1 MGGEIVGAAE
11 AVGGAAATA
20 YGAYNLDQSIQNAGE
35 AAMGVGTA
43 TGLGSHAVAK
53 HTQGP
58 VPGRL
63 YAPAPK
69 QGRRLLE
76 SSDGDDFLPI
86 DGTPSVGALENLA
99 EIFDQG
105 RKLLES
111 SDGDVY
117 FWGPEDGLPP
127 SGIGPLIG
135 SNLGRE
141 LLGSS
146 DNNPG
151 WTLGLGPALPA
162 LDPEIIE
169 QEVKSSEGRK
179 LLQSSDNNSGWIPGC
194 TFNRCGLGPVE
205 PPTWFPEGKLPGR
218 KLLQSSSGGNIQT
231 LGTPGNSIIQGLGN
245 RGQNLRLPRGRGDII
260 QGIGNRGQNL
270 RMGLGP
276 VEIPPKFIEQE
287 IKSSEGRKLLQ
298 FGWFSQGNVPGR
310 KLLESSD
317 GDDYSRWP
325 EDGHSAGYGP
335 LIGSN
340 LGRKLLQSS
349 SGGSPWIQ
357 SFQ

>member
-1 MGGEIVGAAE
+1 MGNKNNNTNINIMVNSKFVSSIVIGLLLATAGASAKSNNHGIPTAHPVAHHLAQAGEIVGAAE

-35 AAMGVGTA
+35 AAMGVGAA

-69 QGRRLLE
+69 QGRKLLE

-99 EIFDQG
+99 EILDQG

-135 SNLGRE
+135 SNLGRK
-141 LLGSS
+141 LLG
-146 DNNPG
+146 
-151 WTLGLGPALPA
+151 
-162 LDPEIIE
+162 
-169 QEVKSSEGRK
+169 
-179 LLQSSDNNSGWIPGC
+179 SSDNNSGWIPGC
-194 TFNRCGLGPVE
+194 TFNRCGPVE

-231 LGTPGNSIIQGLGN
+231 IGNPGNSIIQGLGN

-270 RMGLGP
+270 RLPRGP
-276 VEIPPKFIEQE
+276 VEIHPKFIEQK

-310 KLLESSD
+310 KLLESSN

-325 EDGHSAGYGP
+325 ED
-335 LIGSN
+335 
-340 LGRKLLQSS
+340 
-349 SGGSPWIQ
+349 
-357 SFQ
+357 

>member
-1 MGGEIVGAAE
+1 MGNKNNNTNINIMVNSKFVSSIVIGLLLATAGASAKSNNHGIPTAHPVAHHVAQAGEIVGAAE
-11 AVGGAAATA
+11 AVGGAATTA
-20 YGAYNLDQSIQNAGE
+20 YGAYNHDQGAVQAGE
-35 AAMGVGTA
+35 AAMGVGAA

-69 QGRRLLE
+69 
-76 SSDGDDFLPI
+76 
-86 DGTPSVGALENLA
+86 
-99 EIFDQG
+99 QG

-135 SNLGRE
+135 SNLGR
-141 LLGSS
+141 
-146 DNNPG
+146 
-151 WTLGLGPALPA
+151 
-162 LDPEIIE
+162 
-169 QEVKSSEGRK
+169 K

-194 TFNRCGLGPVE
+194 TFNRCGPVE
-205 PPTWFPEGKLPGR
+205 PPTWFPEGNVPGR

-231 LGTPGNSIIQGLGN
+231 IGNPGNSIIQGLGN
-245 RGQNLRLPRGRGDII
+245 RGQNVRLPRGLGQDII

-276 VEIPPKFIEQE
+276 VEIHPKFIEQE

-335 LIGSN
+335 LIGSK

-349 SGGSPWIQ
+349 SGEIPWIQ